1 MRDSL
6 RASVEQAAAMTQ
18 LASLTDLSV
27 EAHGSEP
34 GPIEVASYAPEPP
47 AGPTY
52 TELADTFA
60 DDPAAVAAAI
70 EEAIDDLGDAH
81 ALDTASKAALIQT
94 LEMTPQ
100 SDWPVVIEE
109 FTLTLA
115 ALRTPAT
122 LDTSSGAFDTPSPL
136 TTEAEVS
143 SPAALPQAVT
153 DEPRRAASESDAD
166 DTPIASPE
174 QITAEAAAPASA
186 EVEPLPPTT
195 DGANQPATGGPT
207 AVATASTP
215 QPPAAMDSAVVGSA
229 ATSPSAADT
238 PSLAASA
245 LHLCIDNPC
254 LARHVRG
261 WGMVDRFSPNDLKP
275 GAEVIVYFELRGL
288 EAIPTATGVV
298 TSVGTTLHLED
309 SQGNRLQSWS
319 FPPLTETCA
328 AARQDYFARYV
339 VELPH
344 QLPAG
349 DNRLVLSVTDLQAQT
364 TTEAV
369 LALPVTPSS
378 SATTLAQD

>member
-18 LASLTDLSV
+18 LASLTDLSA

-34 GPIEVASYAPEPP
+34 GPVEVASYAPEPP

-52 TELADTFA
+52 AELADTLA
-60 DDPAAVAAAI
+60 DDPAAVAVAI
-70 EEAIDDLGDAH
+70 EKAINDLGDTR

-115 ALRTPAT
+115 ALRTPT
-122 LDTSSGAFDTPSPL
+122 EPDSPSSAFDTPSPL

-153 DEPRRAASESDAD
+153 DEPQPAAGPPASES
-166 DTPIASPE
+166 
-174 QITAEAAAPASA
+174 AENEPPASTVEQA
-186 EVEPLPPTT
+186 TTEVVAQTSTEVEPLPPTT
-195 DGANQPATGGPT
+195 GGTDQPATDAPT
-207 AVATASTP
+207 AVITAPTP
-215 QPPAAMDSAVVGSA
+215 QPPAEID
-229 ATSPSAADT
+229 PAADDSVTAVT
-238 PSLAASA
+238 PAASDPSTPVSA
-245 LHLCIDNPC
+245 PPFCIGNPC
-254 LARHVRG
+254 FAQNVHG
-261 WGMVDRFSPNDLKP
+261 WGMVDRFSPDDLKP
-275 GAEVIVYFELRGL
+275 GAEVIVYFRNSRDWRRLLPR
-288 EAIPTATGVV
+288 PGVV
-298 TSVGTTLHLED
+298 TSVGTTLNLED
-309 SQGNRLQSWS
+309 RHGNRLHTWS

-328 AARQDYFARYV
+328 AARRDYFARYV

-349 DNRLVLSVTDLQAQT
+349 DKPPG
-364 TTEAV
+364 
-369 LALPVTPSS
+369 ALRDRPPG
-378 SATTLAQD
+378 ADND